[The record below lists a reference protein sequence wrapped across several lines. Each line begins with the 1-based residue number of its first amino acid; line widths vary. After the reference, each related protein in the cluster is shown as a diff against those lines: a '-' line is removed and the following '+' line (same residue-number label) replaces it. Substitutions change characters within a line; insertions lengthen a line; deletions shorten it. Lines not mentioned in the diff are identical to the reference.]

1 MKLYRI
7 SAMLWASS
15 PWINKGVPAMKCH
28 KWPEQIM
35 HIDATGAYGFASLRR
50 TSTSK
55 TSNCGKHQ
63 LWAVVWYKDSCWP
76 ASTQVSTHEGRKKEK
91 LTASLHRCIVVTCV
105 TSVTVF
111 CTSGRPVEMDRTSE
125 DFPTFDKVSTK
136 FPHVFHVSHSLYS
149 GNETFGAPTKTT
161 WKVQLSQTFI
171 KFPLVSTIL
180 RNDASIQLNL
190 YKVKSR
196 SYRVSSFPSWR
207 CDCFT
212 NWVINGGLIQIDRG
226 WFQDRLANEPFQV
239 FKHCSQKLLT
249 FWHPMNCWKTGSQF
263 VTSSKISCAT
273 EAAKFELFRNDSVR
287 FTEEKKHKLQKHP
300 AKNKQ
305 FAKCSD
311 TLLIAHKAGSWSSK
325 LLKCKR
331 KPLKR
336 SSIPSSAIKVA
347 SLPLSA
353 LIQEILLHL
362 PFTSIT
368 FSEILTTMAWLALWV
383 PISWIC
389 IRSCFKP
396 ATVKAVKAVNVKLA
410 QGKLCSV
417 QARAL
422 PKATPV
428 WRQSTQKHKE
438 FIGCHC

>member
-50 TSTSK
+50 TSTS
-55 TSNCGKHQ
+55 NCGKHQ

-76 ASTQVSTHEGRKKEK
+76 ASTQVSTCQHIKGRKKEK
-91 LTASLHRCIVVTCV
+91 LTASLHRGVLHRLGSTCGDGSHQRRLSHLRQSFDKISTCFSRFSLVVLWEWNVWSSHKNDLKSAAFTDFHQISTGFHNLKKWCEY
-105 TSVTVF
+105 SVESLQSKEPDPTVF
-111 CTSGRPVEMDRTSE
+111 PVFLPEDVIALQTESSTVGLSKSIEGDFKIAWQMNRFRFLSIARRNFSPSGIQWIAGKPAPSLSRAQKSPVPLKQQS
-125 DFPTFDKVSTK
+125 S
-136 FPHVFHVSHSLYS
+136 SCL
-149 GNETFGAPTKTT
+149 ETTLLDLLKR
-161 WKVQLSQTFI
+161 
-171 KFPLVSTIL
+171 
-180 RNDASIQLNL
+180 RN
-190 YKVKSR
+190 
-196 SYRVSSFPSWR
+196 
-207 CDCFT
+207 T
-212 NWVINGGLIQIDRG
+212 N
-226 WFQDRLANEPFQV
+226 
-239 FKHCSQKLLT
+239 
-249 FWHPMNCWKTGSQF
+249 
-263 VTSSKISCAT
+263 
-273 EAAKFELFRNDSVR
+273 
-287 FTEEKKHKLQKHP
+287 QKHP

-353 LIQEILLHL
+353 LIPEIFLHL